1 MDLVFRITSSEH
13 LFSYFLDFFIITNG
27 KTFCNLGRINL
38 LFHLLQLVTLICFCI
53 TFYNWK
59 CLAYKRV
66 RMPSG
71 QEKFVCIGDLEG
83 WGYSSSDIRGY
94 LAALSILQV
103 IFVIQL
109 FAKDW
114 ETTVNSR
121 ENT

>member
-1 MDLVFRITSSEH
+1 
-13 LFSYFLDFFIITNG
+13 
-27 KTFCNLGRINL
+27 
-38 LFHLLQLVTLICFCI
+38 
-53 TFYNWK
+53 
-59 CLAYKRV
+59 
-66 RMPSG
+66 MPSG

-114 ETTVNSR
+114 EKTLSFR
-121 ENT
+121 ENI